1 MTRTRAVLVPAL
13 IVVFAVASG
22 GWLLQRGV
30 GMRANVYVHARVF
43 EEVVERIEGHFVGEV
58 DVDDLYEAAI
68 TGVVDHLGDPN
79 SQFLPAAR
87 WEDERIRT
95 QGEYGGVGLEVADR
109 DGYITIVA
117 PIPGTPGA
125 RAGLRPGDRIVEVDG
140 RSVDGWVTDQAV
152 DLLRGRPGT
161 TVRMGIRRPGADA
174 VIHFD
179 VTRAQIH
186 VPSVPFASM
195 LDDGVGYVPLLVFN
209 RTTTTEVRAAID
221 SLAAEGMTSLVLDL
235 RRNRGGLLTEGVG
248 LTDLFLDPGMD
259 IVEIRSRA
267 SVPEKYAATAS
278 QAYPELPV
286 VVLVGYG
293 SASAAEIVAGA
304 LQDHDR
310 ALLIGSTTYGKGSVQ
325 SLFPLSGGNVLKLTT
340 ARWFTPSGRSI
351 EMDAADQAARR
362 DRGALTVRGDMAE
375 LEDLSDK
382 PEFRSAGGRLV
393 RGGGGIVPDL
403 WVVQDM
409 LGAIERDAFAKILAS
424 GGAFVTALQGWA
436 VGYLQA
442 NPDLGRD
449 FRITEADVADFRAA
463 LEERGAEIAMEDL
476 QRARR
481 SVILLMESEVALQ
494 AWGDG
499 GRFERVA
506 ETDVP
511 LRRAVELLAQSANQ
525 RELFLRA
532 GSPLED
538 ADARPAG
545 EVPGAGA
552 GAAGVGAAADGA
564 AGGGS
569 RR

>member
-1 MTRTRAVLVPAL
+1 MTRGRAVLVPAL
-13 IVVFAVASG
+13 VVVFAVTSG

-30 GMRANVYVHARVF
+30 GMRANIYLHARVF

-68 TGVVDHLGDPN
+68 AGVVDHLGDPN

-109 DGYITIVA
+109 DGYITVVA

-125 RAGLRPGDRIVEVDG
+125 RAGVRPGDRIVEVDG
-140 RSVDGWVTDQAV
+140 RSVEGWLTDQAV

-174 VIHFD
+174 IIHFD

-186 VPSVPFASM
+186 VPSVPFATM
-195 LDDGVGYVPLLVFN
+195 LDDGVGYVPLLIFN
-209 RTTTTEVRAAID
+209 RTTTKEVRAAID

-267 SVPEKYAATAS
+267 SAPEKYAAMVDQS
-278 QAYPELPV
+278 YPDLPV

-351 EMDAADQAARR
+351 EMDAADQAARG
-362 DRGALTVRGDMAE
+362 DRGVLTVQGDVAE
-375 LEDLSDK
+375 LPELADK

-403 WVVQDM
+403 WVLQDT
-409 LGAIERDAFAKILAS
+409 LLVGEREAVREILAS
-424 GGAFVTALQGWA
+424 GGAFVTALQSWV
-436 VGYLQA
+436 VGYLQDH
-442 NPDLGRD
+442 PDLAPD
-449 FRITEADVADFRAA
+449 FRLTDADLAGFRTA
-463 LEERGAEIAMEDL
+463 LEERGAGISIETL

-481 SVILLMESEVALQ
+481 SVLLLMESEVALQ

-499 GRFERVA
+499 GRFERIA
-506 ETDVP
+506 GTDAA
-511 LRRAVELLAQSANQ
+511 LRRAVELLTAAEDQ
-525 RELFLRA
+525 RALFRLA
-532 GSPLED
+532 GSPL
-538 ADARPAG
+538 G
-545 EVPGAGA
+545 EAEVQPVGQGP
-552 GAAGVGAAADGA
+552 AAGDGFP
-564 AGGGS
+564 
-569 RR
+569 R

>member
-1 MTRTRAVLVPAL
+1 MTRGKAVLVPAL
-13 IVVFAVASG
+13 VVVFAVTSG

-30 GMRANVYVHARVF
+30 GMRANIYLHARVF

-68 TGVVDHLGDPN
+68 AGVVDHLGDPN

-109 DGYITIVA
+109 DGYITVIA

-140 RSVDGWVTDQAV
+140 RSVDGWLTDQAV

-161 TVRMGIRRPGADA
+161 TVRMGIRRPGADV

-186 VPSVPFASM
+186 VPSVPFATM
-195 LDDGVGYVPLLVFN
+195 LDGGVGYVPLLIFN
-209 RTTTTEVRAAID
+209 RTTTKEVRAAID
-221 SLAAEGMTSLVLDL
+221 SLVAEGMTSLVLDL

-267 SVPEKYAATAS
+267 SAPEKYAALVDQS
-278 QAYPELPV
+278 YPDLPV

-351 EMDAADQAARR
+351 EMESADQEARG
-362 DRGALTVRGDMAE
+362 DRGVLTVQGDVAE
-375 LEDLSDK
+375 LPDLGDK

-403 WVVQDM
+403 WVLQDT
-409 LGAIERDAFAKILAS
+409 LVVSEREAVRKILAS
-424 GGAFVTALQGWA
+424 GGAFVTALQSWV
-436 VGYLQA
+436 VGYLQEH
-442 NPDLGRD
+442 PDLEPD
-449 FRITEADVADFRAA
+449 FRLTEADLAGFRTA
-463 LEERGAEIAMEDL
+463 LEERGADISMETL
-476 QRARR
+476 QRAGR
-481 SVILLMESEVALQ
+481 SVALHMESEVALQ
-494 AWGDG
+494 AWGDR
-499 GRFERVA
+499 GRFERIAGTDAALGRAMQLLTAA
-506 ETDVP
+506 ED
-511 LRRAVELLAQSANQ
+511 Q
-525 RELFLRA
+525 RELFLLA
-532 GSPLED
+532 GSPLVE
-538 ADARPAG
+538 AEAQPVG
-545 EVPGAGA
+545 EGP
-552 GAAGVGAAADGA
+552 AAGDGSA
-564 AGGGS
+564 
-569 RR
+569 R

>member
-1 MTRTRAVLVPAL
+1 MTRGKAVLVPAL

-30 GMRANVYVHARVF
+30 GMRANVYLHARVF
-43 EEVVERIEGHFVGEV
+43 EEVLERIEGHFVGVV
-58 DVDDLYEAAI
+58 DLDDLYEAAI

-79 SQFLPAAR
+79 SQFLPASR

-109 DGYITIVA
+109 DGYITVVA
-117 PIPGTPGA
+117 PIAGTPGA

-140 RSVDGWVTDQAV
+140 RSVEGWLTDQAV
-152 DLLRGRPGT
+152 DLLRGEPGT
-161 TVRMGIRRPGADA
+161 TVRMGIRRPGADV

-186 VPSVPFASM
+186 VPSVPFATL
-195 LDDGVGYVPLLVFN
+195 LDNGVGYVPLLIFN
-209 RTTTTEVRAAID
+209 RTTTKEVRTAID

-267 SVPEKYAATAS
+267 SAAEKYTAMVGQS
-278 QAYPELPV
+278 YPDLPL

-351 EMDAADQAARR
+351 QMDPVDQGARG
-362 DRGALTVRGDMAE
+362 DRGVLTIQGDVAE
-375 LEDLSDK
+375 RPELAHK
-382 PEFRSAGGRLV
+382 PEFSSTGGRLV
-393 RGGGGIVPDL
+393 HGGGGIVPDL
-403 WVVQDM
+403 WVLQDT
-409 LGAIERDAFAKILAS
+409 LVASEREAVREILAT
-424 GGAFVTALQGWA
+424 GGAFVTALQSWVVA
-436 VGYLQA
+436 YLQEH
-442 NPDLGRD
+442 PGLEPGFRVTDTDLAS
-449 FRITEADVADFRAA
+449 FHAA
-463 LEERGAEIAMEDL
+463 LQERGADVSLETL
-476 QRARR
+476 RRARR
-481 SVILLMESEVALQ
+481 SVVFHMESEIALR

-506 ETDVP
+506 GMDSQ
-511 LRRAVELLAQSANQ
+511 LRRAVELLSVAGDQ
-525 RELFLRA
+525 RELFSLA
-532 GSPLED
+532 GSPLAEVG
-538 ADARPAG
+538 PAG
-545 EVPGAGA
+545 EEPSAR
-552 GAAGVGAAADGA
+552 DG
-564 AGGGS
+564 S
-569 RR
+569 SP

>member
-1 MTRTRAVLVPAL
+1 MTRGKAVLVPAL
-13 IVVFAVASG
+13 VAVFAVTSG

-30 GMRANVYVHARVF
+30 GMRANIYLHARVF

-68 TGVVDHLGDPN
+68 AGVVDHLGDPN

-109 DGYITIVA
+109 DGYITVIA

-125 RAGLRPGDRIVEVDG
+125 RADVI
-140 RSVDGWVTDQAV
+140 
-152 DLLRGRPGT
+152 
-161 TVRMGIRRPGADA
+161 
-174 VIHFD
+174 IHFD

-186 VPSVPFASM
+186 VPSVPFATM
-195 LDDGVGYVPLLVFN
+195 LDDGVGYVPLLIFN
-209 RTTTTEVRAAID
+209 RTTTKEVRAAID

-267 SVPEKYAATAS
+267 SAPEKYAAMVDQS
-278 QAYPELPV
+278 YPDLPV

-351 EMDAADQAARR
+351 EMASADQQARG
-362 DRGALTVRGDMAE
+362 DRGVLTVQGDVAE
-375 LEDLSDK
+375 LPELGDK
-382 PEFRSAGGRLV
+382 PEFRSSGGRRV

-403 WVVQDM
+403 WVLQDT
-409 LGAIERDAFAKILAS
+409 LVAGEREAVREILAS
-424 GGAFVTALQGWA
+424 GGAFVTALQSW
-436 VGYLQA
+436 VVDYLQE
-442 NPDLGRD
+442 NPDLEPDYRLTDADLSG
-449 FRITEADVADFRAA
+449 FRTA
-463 LEERGAEIAMEDL
+463 LEGRGADISMETL

-481 SVILLMESEVALQ
+481 LVVLHMESEVALQ
-494 AWGDG
+494 AWGDR
-499 GRFERVA
+499 GRFERIA
-506 ETDVP
+506 GTDAV
-511 LRRAVELLAQSANQ
+511 LGRAMQLLTAVEDQ
-525 RELFLRA
+525 RELFLLA
-532 GSPLED
+532 GSPLAEAEAQPVGEGASAGD
-538 ADARPAG
+538 DSAR
-545 EVPGAGA
+545 
-552 GAAGVGAAADGA
+552 
-564 AGGGS
+564 
-569 RR
+569 

>member
-1 MTRTRAVLVPAL
+1 MTRGKAVLVPAL
-13 IVVFAVASG
+13 VAVFAVTSG

-30 GMRANVYVHARVF
+30 GMRANIYLHARVF

-68 TGVVDHLGDPN
+68 AGVVDHLGDPN

-109 DGYITIVA
+109 DGYITVIA

-140 RSVDGWVTDQAV
+140 ASVEGWLTDQAV

-161 TVRMGIRRPGADA
+161 TVRMGIRRPGAD
-174 VIHFD
+174 VIIHFD

-186 VPSVPFASM
+186 VPSVPFATM
-195 LDDGVGYVPLLVFN
+195 LDDGVGYVPLLIFN
-209 RTTTTEVRAAID
+209 RTTTKEVRAAID

-267 SVPEKYAATAS
+267 SAPEKYAAMVDQS
-278 QAYPELPV
+278 YPDLPV

-351 EMDAADQAARR
+351 EMASADQQARG
-362 DRGALTVRGDMAE
+362 DRGVLTVQGDVAE
-375 LEDLSDK
+375 LPELGDK
-382 PEFRSAGGRLV
+382 PEFRSTGGRRV

-403 WVVQDM
+403 WVLQDT
-409 LGAIERDAFAKILAS
+409 LVAGEREAVREILAS
-424 GGAFVTALQGWA
+424 GGAFVTALQSW
-436 VGYLQA
+436 VVDYLQE
-442 NPDLGRD
+442 NPDLEPDYRLTDADLSG
-449 FRITEADVADFRAA
+449 FRTA
-463 LEERGAEIAMEDL
+463 LEGRGADISMETL

-481 SVILLMESEVALQ
+481 LVVLHMESEVALQ
-494 AWGDG
+494 AWGDR
-499 GRFERVA
+499 GRFERIA
-506 ETDVP
+506 GTDAV
-511 LRRAVELLAQSANQ
+511 LGRAMQLLTAVEDQ
-525 RELFLRA
+525 RELFLLA
-532 GSPLED
+532 GSPLAEAEAQPVGEGASAGD
-538 ADARPAG
+538 DSAR
-545 EVPGAGA
+545 
-552 GAAGVGAAADGA
+552 
-564 AGGGS
+564 
-569 RR
+569 